1 MNTKNSKTNTIS
13 VIKDKVCDISSKPLF
28 IFTAGFTLGYAT
40 KYLIDKTQKLMFEK
54 LMKKVFKK

>member
-1 MNTKNSKTNTIS
+1 MNTKNSKTNTINA
-13 VIKDKVCDISSKPLF
+13 ITDKVCDISSKPLF

-40 KYLIDKTQKLMFEK
+40 KYLIDKIQKLMFEK